1 VKSLWSKFFVLLLAV
16 SLIALSAAFYLRQMM
31 VKDFRNYLEG
41 EYLDQVYRITAE
53 LEGSHELAGGWDE
66 RALVGTTIRALML
79 GMEIKV
85 LERHGRVLMD
95 TENAL
100 ERLTPLM
107 ERRVLSMIGDRM
119 AAASG
124 EFTPYPLFLRGER
137 IGVISVRPLS
147 GDRSA
152 LFVQRSNRFLFLSLL
167 LMGGIAVLA
176 SLLVSRRLT
185 NPLKSLVDQTL
196 AIRRGELEVR
206 TEITGEDEIGKL
218 SHAFNE
224 MADDLKLQESLRR
237 KLIANVAHELRTP
250 LGAIRGEL
258 EGMIDGVLKSDQE
271 QLRSLYEETG
281 RLGAMLDGIDD
292 LTQAQAS
299 SLTLE
304 KQMVELKTFLGNI
317 GERFRGKAKEKD
329 VMIMVEAGEDSFAWA
344 DPDRLSQIIINL
356 LDNAIRAAPGKG
368 TVTLRSSRGT
378 GCSIVEVA
386 DTGKGISEEELPFI
400 FERFFRGAGGG
411 LGLGLA
417 IVKELVDAHGGEIT
431 VHSEVG
437 KGTTVRVTLPGRLP
451 AGSEKRQG

>member
-1 VKSLWSKFFVLLLAV
+1 VKSLWAKFFVLLLAV

-31 VKDFRNYLEG
+31 VKDFRSYLEG

-66 RALVGTTIRALML
+66 RSLVGTTVRALMV
-79 GMEIKV
+79 GMETRV
-85 LERHGRVLMD
+85 LDRHGRVLMD
-95 TENAL
+95 PEKAL
-100 ERLTPLM
+100 GRLTPLL

-124 EFTPYPLFLRGER
+124 EFMSYPLFLRGER
-137 IGVISVRPLS
+137 IGGISVRPLS
-147 GDRSA
+147 GDRST
-152 LFVQRSNRFLFLSLL
+152 LFVQRSNRFLLLSFL

-185 NPLKSLVDQTL
+185 DPLKSLVDQTL
-196 AIRRGELEVR
+196 AIRRGELEAR
-206 TEITGEDEIGKL
+206 TEIAGEDEIAKL

-258 EGMIDGVLKSDQE
+258 EGMIDGVLTSDQE

-304 KQMVELKTFLGNI
+304 KQRVDLAGFLGNI

-329 VMIMVEAGEDSFAWA
+329 VMIEVEAGEGSIAWA
-344 DPDRLSQIIINL
+344 DPDRLSQIVINL
-356 LDNAIRAAPGKG
+356 LDNAIRATPGQG
-368 TVTLRSSRGT
+368 NVALRSSRGT
-378 GCSIVEVA
+378 DGSIIEIV

-411 LGLGLA
+411 LGLGLT
-417 IVKELVDAHGGEIT
+417 IVKELVEAHGGKIAID
-431 VHSEVG
+431 SEVG
-437 KGTTVRVTLPGRLP
+437 KGTTVKVTLPFEP
-451 AGSEKRQG
+451 K